1 MHEALERLEL
11 TELEINSLYQI
22 VAGILHF
29 GNINFVTKQNSSDD
43 ACEIDPRTDRYVSST
58 SDLLQIDVEE
68 LRLWSTH
75 CMIKA
80 GGSMVM
86 RNMDVESA
94 LVERNAVVKALYG
107 YMFDWLI
114 SRINKAAAVS
124 EEDMN
129 ENNSFVGILDIF
141 GFEIFETNS
150 FEQLCINLANEKLQQ
165 HFNKTTF
172 KNEMSLYNDEGVADV
187 VGEVKFQ
194 DNQNIIDTISSKD
207 PHSIFGLLDDEGSR
221 PGGSSKGFFTKL
233 VKYQTAGIDGRGK
246 NANSEFCI
254 SVRPGSNSFVIN
266 HYAGNVEYDS
276 DNFVE
281 KNKDE
286 LHEDLKKVML
296 KSGNDLVKTLFESH
310 IAKMDKHGRA
320 KKVKT
325 IGKKF
330 SSSLNKLSEMLE
342 STKSHFIRCIKSN
355 SQKKAGIFDSRM
367 ILDQLQYSGVFDVAR
382 IRETGFPFREK
393 HKDFRRM
400 YKCIVSKQYSKML
413 V

>member
-1 MHEALERLEL
+1 MKITASLVFWIFLALKY
-11 TELEINSLYQI
+11 S
-22 VAGILHF
+22 
-29 GNINFVTKQNSSDD
+29 KQTAS
-43 ACEIDPRTDRYVSST
+43 
-58 SDLLQIDVEE
+58 
-68 LRLWSTH
+68 
-75 CMIKA
+75 
-80 GGSMVM
+80 
-86 RNMDVESA
+86 
-94 LVERNAVVKALYG
+94 
-107 YMFDWLI
+107 
-114 SRINKAAAVS
+114 
-124 EEDMN
+124 
-129 ENNSFVGILDIF
+129 
-141 GFEIFETNS
+141 
-150 FEQLCINLANEKLQQ
+150 EQLCINLANEKLQQ

-194 DNQNIIDTISSKD
+194 DNQIIIDTISSKS
-207 PHSIFGLLDDEGSR
+207 PHSLFGLLDDEGAR

-233 VKYQTAGIDGRGK
+233 VKYQTAGIDGRSK
-246 NANSEFCI
+246 NPKSEFCI

-310 IAKMDKHGRA
+310 TAKLDKFGRA

-355 SQKKAGIFDSRM
+355 SQKKAGIFDTRM

-382 IRETGFPFREK
+382 IRETGFLSVRSTKTFVE
-393 HKDFRRM
+393 
-400 YKCIVSKQYSKML
+400 CISALYQNNTRKMS